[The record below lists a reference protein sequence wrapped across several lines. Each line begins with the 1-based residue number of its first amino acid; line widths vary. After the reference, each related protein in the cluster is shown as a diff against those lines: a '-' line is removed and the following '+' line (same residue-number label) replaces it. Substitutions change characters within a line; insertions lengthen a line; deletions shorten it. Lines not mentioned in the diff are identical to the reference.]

1 MFGSFVRSLGL
12 VSLSLVLMGSTAVW
26 AADAPHAEKETAE
39 HAEHAEHHD
48 TGLPMNWKQD
58 LALFSLV
65 TFVVYIAVLRIG
77 AWGPL
82 RDGLTER
89 ERRIRQDIADAEANR
104 IRSEQMIAER
114 EAKLAG
120 VHDEV
125 RAILAEARRDADHLR
140 HEIVTT
146 AQTEAEATK
155 HRAIADIERSRDQA
169 LAELFDFVATNVVGA
184 TERVIGRSLS
194 DGDHDRLVK
203 QALSEMNIRN

>member
-12 VSLSLVLMGSTAVW
+12 VALSLVLMGSTAVW
-26 AADAPHAEKETAE
+26 AADAAPHAEKEAAD
-39 HAEHAEHHD
+39 HADDHHD

-65 TFVVYIAVLRIG
+65 TFVVYVAVLRFG

-82 RDGLTER
+82 RAGLTER

-125 RAILAEARRDADHLR
+125 REILAEARRDADRVR
-140 HEIVTT
+140 HDIVTT
-146 AQTEAEATK
+146 AQTEAEAMK
-155 HRAIADIERSRDQA
+155 QRAIADIERSRDQA

-184 TERVIGRSLS
+184 TERVIGRSLNDS
-194 DGDHDRLVK
+194 DHDRLVK